1 MKRVIAITGPSG
13 AGKTCLTNYL
23 KEKLNYKLPV
33 HTTTRERRSDD
44 EAGFYSY
51 ITVEEFLEK
60 VENKEFLFYSG
71 YKNRYYGILKSDFEK
86 MYNDSGLIINVNY
99 MDLEQLALIKEK
111 YDMVIIQLTFKDIE
125 NNIIE
130 RTKDRNQTKE
140 DTLFRVEVAVRNEK
154 LYEEQIKKY
163 IDVVCYTDEMSF
175 EEETKFI
182 LEQIGE

>member
-99 MDLEQLALIKEK
+99 MDFLQ
-111 YDMVIIQLTFKDIE
+111 
-125 NNIIE
+125 
-130 RTKDRNQTKE
+130 
-140 DTLFRVEVAVRNEK
+140 
-154 LYEEQIKKY
+154 
-163 IDVVCYTDEMSF
+163 
-175 EEETKFI
+175 
-182 LEQIGE
+182 